1 MQFLKQFFIWWNS
14 QTIGTRIFTW
24 RNGIYVGS
32 DEKGNLFYKSRNS
45 DRRWVIYK
53 NNIEAS
59 LISSEW
65 HGWLH
70 HTVKIPPSGDRVQR
84 KEWEKPHLENK
95 SGSDLAYHP
104 SGRDRSNIESYT
116 DYQAWSPEN
125 DN

>member
-24 RNGIYVGS
+24 KNGIYVGS

-70 HTVKIPPSGDRVQR
+70 HTVMIPPSGDRIQR

-104 SGRDRSNIESYT
+104 LGRNRSNIESYT